1 MSEAT
6 AFVDLTVRRLPSY
19 AGRWPCYGRVG
30 NASLEEHWDVIKS
43 RELIDGLMGMVQD
56 RLGRWGPARA
66 PREIGLGGGLAVTDI
81 TGRARVDPHAIGL
94 MLRYLDPGDTMV
106 DVGAGIGVYSV
117 IAGAM
122 LGERGRVEAFEPSPT
137 LRPCLEEN
145 LRRNGLGNVRIHA
158 KLVGGRPMIDPF
170 SDGKGFW
177 RRRRVPARRDRVA
190 KESLL
195 QIPTVQLDELLVG
208 RPCQLLRIDVAGYEL
223 RVLEGAE
230 GLLRRP
236 SGPALLIAFDRALA
250 DYGWSPRQLIGWLA
264 AHGYETCFYDGR
276 RHMIL
281 HVAEP
286 WRLHRMLF
294 AFPRAARNR
303 ISQRLARRAD
313 AA

>member
-1 MSEAT
+1 MLWSGRGPLSGE
-6 AFVDLTVRRLPSY
+6 RR
-19 AGRWPCYGRVG
+19 G
-30 NASLEEHWDVIKS
+30 VIKPG
-43 RELIDGLMGMVQD
+43 ELIGGMVAALQD
-56 RLGRWGPARA
+56 RLGLARA
-66 PREIGLGGGLAVTDI
+66 PREIALGGGLAVTDV
-81 TGRARVDPHAIGL
+81 TGRAQVDPHAIGL

-106 DVGAGIGVYSV
+106 DVGAGIGVYSA

-137 LRPCLEEN
+137 LRPCLEAN
-145 LRRNGLGNVRIHA
+145 VGRNGLGNVRIHA

-170 SDGKGFW
+170 SDGKGLW
-177 RRRRVPARRDRVA
+177 RRRRVPARRDWVSQDA
-190 KESLL
+190 LL
-195 QIPTVQLDELLVG
+195 QIPSVQLDEFLVG
-208 RPCQLLRIDVAGYEL
+208 RPCQLVRIDVAGYEL
-223 RVLEGAE
+223 RVLEGAQ
-230 GLLRRP
+230 GLLRRA
-236 SGPALLIAFDRALA
+236 SAPALLIAFDRALA

-264 AHGYETCFYDGR
+264 ARDYETCFYDGR

>member
-1 MSEAT
+1 
-6 AFVDLTVRRLPSY
+6 
-19 AGRWPCYGRVG
+19 
-30 NASLEEHWDVIKS
+30 VIKP
-43 RELIDGLMGMVQD
+43 RELIDGLMATVQE
-56 RLGRWGPARA
+56 RLGRFAPVRA
-66 PREIGLGGGLAVTDI
+66 PREVALGGGLGVTDI
-81 TGRARVDPHAIGL
+81 TGRVQVDPHAVGL

-137 LRPCLEEN
+137 LRPCLEAN
-145 LRRNGLGNVRIHA
+145 LTRNGLGNVRIHA

-170 SDGKGFW
+170 SDGNGFR
-177 RRRRVPARRDRVA
+177 RRRRVPARRDWV
-190 KESLL
+190 SPDTLL
-195 QIPTVQLDELLVG
+195 QIPTVQLDELLIG
-208 RPCQLLRIDVAGYEL
+208 RTCQLLRIDVAGYEL
-223 RVLEGAE
+223 RVLEGAQ

-236 SGPALLIAFDRALA
+236 SAPALLVAFDRALA
-250 DYGWSPRQLIGWLA
+250 DYGWSPGQLIGWLA
-264 AHGYETCFYDGR
+264 ARDYETCFYDGQ
-276 RHMIL
+276 RHMML

-303 ISQRLARRAD
+303 VSRRLARRAD